1 MMSSF
6 LNNWIINMN
15 KILLVDFSALSNAT
29 FFAIFHDPQINNQD
43 ELLDFWRHTL
53 FNSILTKKKIIKPDE
68 IVLAID
74 SKSWREDYFPY
85 YKARRKIKKQQDEID
100 YQFFYD
106 ASNKMIEEIK
116 QYFPWKVI
124 KENSC
129 EGDDILTILA
139 YELHKENEIV
149 LLSSDKD
156 IKQLLVLNNV
166 SFYSYRNDQF
176 ESVDNP
182 LEYSLRLILGGDFGD
197 DIPNVLSD
205 SDTFITEGKRQK
217 QCGSKKVDKILEE
230 GITEF
235 IERNKLQENWK
246 RNKTLIELS
255 EQTIPENL
263 WNNVLTQYKM
273 YDNVKPDFI
282 NILTFLQNNNLRSL
296 QDKIEEFF

>member
-1 MMSSF
+1 
-6 LNNWIINMN
+6 MN
-15 KILLVDFSALSNAT
+15 KILLIDFSALSNAT
-29 FFAIFHDPQINNQD
+29 FYAILNDPQINDQD

-53 FNSILTKKKIIKPDE
+53 FNSILTKKKIIKPNE

-124 KENSC
+124 KENGC
-129 EGDDILTILA
+129 EGDDIISCLA
-139 YELHKENEIV
+139 HELHKENEIV

-156 IKQLLVLNNV
+156 IKQLFVLNNV

-176 ESVDNP
+176 ENVDNP
-182 LEYSLRLILGGDFGD
+182 FEYSLRLILGGDFGD
-197 DIPNVLSD
+197 DIPNILSD
-205 SDTFITEGKRQK
+205 SDTFITEGKRQR
-217 QCGSKKVDKILEE
+217 QCGPKKVDKILEE

-235 IERNKLQENWK
+235 IERNKLQENWQ

-263 WNNVLTQYKM
+263 WNNVLTQYKT